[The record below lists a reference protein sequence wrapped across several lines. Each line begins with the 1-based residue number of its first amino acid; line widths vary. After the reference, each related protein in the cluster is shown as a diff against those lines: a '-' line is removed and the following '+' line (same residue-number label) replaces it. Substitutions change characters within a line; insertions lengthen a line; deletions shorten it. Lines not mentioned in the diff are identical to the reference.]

1 MGNSRIEPSSFQD
14 PAGFLFYRDGCIY
27 RQINRGYSADYDQL
41 LGSGLYQDL
50 VDAGLL
56 IPHQEVEIEGERP
69 ADAYKVIQPE
79 PIPFISYP
87 YEWSFSQLKAAA
99 LTTLEIQKRAIERKM
114 SLKDSSAYNIQFRH
128 GKPVLIDTLSFEAYR
143 EGEPWVAYR
152 QFCQHFLAPLAL
164 MAYKD
169 VRLSQLLRLYRDG
182 APLDLASS
190 LLPAKTRLNLALL
203 VHVHL
208 HARSQKHFA
217 AKPTALSGRTMSRMA
232 FLGLLDNLERA
243 VSNLKWRPQGTEWVD
258 YVQDSDYSTHALQH
272 KQDLVST
279 FLDKTHAK
287 IVWDLGANTG
297 SFSRVAAAKGMLTV
311 SADSDPACVE
321 INYLRCLD
329 EGETNI
335 LPLLLDVTNPS
346 PGIGW
351 ENKERMSLIERGPA
365 DALLAL
371 ALVHHLA
378 ISSNLPFAK
387 IASFLARIC
396 KWLIIEFVPKNDHQ
410 VQRLLLTREDIF
422 PGYTQQGFESEFCTR
437 FSIHQSIKLEDS
449 DRTLYLMERRETDL

>member
-1 MGNSRIEPSSFQD
+1 MVLQPS
-14 PAGFLFYRDGCIY
+14 
-27 RQINRGYSADYDQL
+27 
-41 LGSGLYQDL
+41 
-50 VDAGLL
+50 
-56 IPHQEVEIEGERP
+56 
-69 ADAYKVIQPE
+69 
-79 PIPFISYP
+79 
-87 YEWSFSQLKAAA
+87 AAA

-114 SLKDSSAYNIQFRH
+114 SLKDSSAYNIQFRQ

-169 VRLSQLLRLYRDG
+169 VRLSQLLRVYRDG

-190 LLPAKTRLNLALL
+190 LLPAKTRLNPALL

-387 IASFLARIC
+387 IASFSGQIC